1 MADGDLTPNELAL
14 ATRILEMKQINI
26 NLESLTNAVYSLPE
40 QLNDIL
46 ETKEEEYMPKGR
58 PKGSKNTSLKNLRIE
73 VEYQNRILKNVED
86 LLVAKI

>member
-14 ATRILEMKQINI
+14 AMIQEMQRINE

-46 ETKEEEYMPKGR
+46 ETKEEE
-58 PKGSKNTSLKNLRIE
+58 
-73 VEYQNRILKNVED
+73 
-86 LLVAKI
+86 